1 MAPDPLGAG
10 CATGLMLI
18 VEDVLLMA
26 LDPES
31 GRATWPNRRCNAGRL
46 AAAAL
51 LLDLLLGDYAPSATA
66 DDAHAP
72 AHPLL
77 RAAVRALRGRDPAA
91 SLEASLARLA
101 RALPRPVERVLDGL
115 SRRDIVHH
123 FVRRRRLL
131 LREHYYPLRSMQ
143 ARNQAH
149 ARLYDAA
156 FNAAD
161 RRGLAFLMLVD
172 ACGLLPRLVEGPVRD
187 CALRRLQ
194 VLAATDHG
202 DGAISTIAR
211 ARNCLVT
218 A

>member
-1 MAPDPLGAG
+1 
-10 CATGLMLI
+10 MLI

-31 GRATWPNRRCNAGRL
+31 GRATWPNRRCDAGRL

-51 LLDLLLGDYAPSATA
+51 LLDLLLADYAPSAA
-66 DDAHAP
+66 SDDAHAP
-72 AHPLL
+72 VHPLL
-77 RAAVRALRGRDPAA
+77 RTAARALRGRDPAA
-91 SLEASLARLA
+91 VETSLMRLA

-156 FNAAD
+156 FNATD
-161 RRGLAFLMLVD
+161 RRGLAFLMLMD
-172 ACGLLPRLVEGPVRD
+172 ACGLLPRLVEGPVRE
-187 CALRRLQ
+187 CAQRRLQ
-194 VLAATDHG
+194 ALAATDHG
-202 DGAISTIAR
+202 DDAIGAIAR
-211 ARNCLVT
+211 ARDCLLT